1 MERGAKGAMAP
12 AALEPRRRNEVI
24 ITREEA
30 MKRRVRKGYA
40 LEPVGPAADVSS
52 KGFEKQDSLDSRRR
66 KSTGSVSVIKAS
78 ADAPPVADFPVVPVA
93 AQPSFSE
100 ESLKRRVPVSNGG
113 GHVVDHARAADRRGS
128 RESSRDGVTGTGLA
142 GWTRGERRG
151 LRRKLRDEL
160 EHLQGLSEKVEAR
173 EGALRREELSGKGV
187 ESRKRMRRSEN
198 GTIVS
203 HTVESGSM
211 DASPVA
217 VAAPLVPAPQ
227 VRIQVSETEPS
238 GKEWIAPLSA
248 DSFHAKEKALV
259 PERGKGKNVPANTPE
274 LVLKRQKI
282 EAARARRL
290 NDICKQ
296 YATLLKRLMSHKYGW
311 VFKEPVDAAKL
322 GLHDYHTVITNP
334 MDLGTITAKIKAS
347 GYQHPDELYSD
358 VQLVWS
364 NAMRYNGEGSDV
376 YIMTLELKGLFEQG
390 YRKIRLKVEEDAAK
404 RRQEDQELMAVE
416 DVKGAKTAREMSDGR
431 EKPEVQELEKRLQ
444 KLESQMQV
452 GGKVTSQAV
461 AQGQAK
467 GKVPPRDMTFAEKQ
481 KLSVNLGKL
490 PPENLD
496 RIVQIISERN
506 PDLSQN
512 ADEIELDI
520 DSLDSET
527 LWELERCV
535 ANCMKSKSKRKRALQ
550 QKQSVPS
557 SKVPDA
563 LPASQQ
569 ELKEGEDSVD
579 IVEEGSGLI
588 HGAAAVA
595 SAADSAAAKLPAG
608 NGVGGKASPGTSGSS
623 SSSDDSSSSDS
634 DSDSGTSASESDQD
648 RRSKGTPSEP
658 ARGKTQ
664 SRDSTKA
671 SGKCSP
677 PNAGGASAAASE
689 GTKMEVDV
697 KQDEKPKEVK
707 PSFKGDDEAAVK
719 AALLRGKY
727 ADIILNAQKKATETR
742 SVDQKQLEEIEK
754 KHREE
759 RARLEAEARA
769 AQETRRRKEAEAAIE
784 ARKKL
789 EEQREAMR
797 RALQGMAKSVE
808 LDESHAIM
816 KDMHLL
822 SAPAEHISIGP
833 DRSTELLFGGE
844 GARVSGPQQGMNVLE
859 HLGLSLRDESDGEE
873 SEDEM
878 ETDRSKE
885 EVEDGEI

>member
-1 MERGAKGAMAP
+1 
-12 AALEPRRRNEVI
+12 
-24 ITREEA
+24 
-30 MKRRVRKGYA
+30 
-40 LEPVGPAADVSS
+40 
-52 KGFEKQDSLDSRRR
+52 
-66 KSTGSVSVIKAS
+66 
-78 ADAPPVADFPVVPVA
+78 
-93 AQPSFSE
+93 
-100 ESLKRRVPVSNGG
+100 
-113 GHVVDHARAADRRGS
+113 
-128 RESSRDGVTGTGLA
+128 
-142 GWTRGERRG
+142 
-151 LRRKLRDEL
+151 
-160 EHLQGLSEKVEAR
+160 
-173 EGALRREELSGKGV
+173 
-187 ESRKRMRRSEN
+187 
-198 GTIVS
+198 
-203 HTVESGSM
+203 
-211 DASPVA
+211 
-217 VAAPLVPAPQ
+217 
-227 VRIQVSETEPS
+227 
-238 GKEWIAPLSA
+238 
-248 DSFHAKEKALV
+248 
-259 PERGKGKNVPANTPE
+259 
-274 LVLKRQKI
+274 
-282 EAARARRL
+282 
-290 NDICKQ
+290 
-296 YATLLKRLMSHKYGW
+296 
-311 VFKEPVDAAKL
+311 
-322 GLHDYHTVITNP
+322 

-416 DVKGAKTAREMSDGR
+416 DVKGAKAARELSDGH

-461 AQGQAK
+461 AQGQAM

-569 ELKEGEDSVD
+569 ELKEGDDSVD

-658 ARGKTQ
+658 ARGKQTQ
-664 SRDSTKA
+664 SKDSAKA
-671 SGKCSP
+671 SGKCSF

-707 PSFKGDDEAAVK
+707 PFFKGDDEAAVK

-797 RALQGMAKSVE
+797 RALQGVCSLPTRVICYDSVPMFF
-808 LDESHAIM
+808 LYSVY
-816 KDMHLL
+816 L
-822 SAPAEHISIGP
+822 S
-833 DRSTELLFGGE
+833 
-844 GARVSGPQQGMNVLE
+844 VLR
-859 HLGLSLRDESDGEE
+859 GS
-873 SEDEM
+873 
-878 ETDRSKE
+878 
-885 EVEDGEI
+885 VQCCVP

>member
-1 MERGAKGAMAP
+1 
-12 AALEPRRRNEVI
+12 
-24 ITREEA
+24 
-30 MKRRVRKGYA
+30 
-40 LEPVGPAADVSS
+40 
-52 KGFEKQDSLDSRRR
+52 
-66 KSTGSVSVIKAS
+66 
-78 ADAPPVADFPVVPVA
+78 
-93 AQPSFSE
+93 
-100 ESLKRRVPVSNGG
+100 
-113 GHVVDHARAADRRGS
+113 
-128 RESSRDGVTGTGLA
+128 
-142 GWTRGERRG
+142 
-151 LRRKLRDEL
+151 
-160 EHLQGLSEKVEAR
+160 
-173 EGALRREELSGKGV
+173 
-187 ESRKRMRRSEN
+187 
-198 GTIVS
+198 
-203 HTVESGSM
+203 
-211 DASPVA
+211 
-217 VAAPLVPAPQ
+217 
-227 VRIQVSETEPS
+227 
-238 GKEWIAPLSA
+238 
-248 DSFHAKEKALV
+248 
-259 PERGKGKNVPANTPE
+259 
-274 LVLKRQKI
+274 
-282 EAARARRL
+282 
-290 NDICKQ
+290 
-296 YATLLKRLMSHKYGW
+296 
-311 VFKEPVDAAKL
+311 
-322 GLHDYHTVITNP
+322 

-404 RRQEDQELMAVE
+404 RRQEDEELMVVE
-416 DVKGAKTAREMSDGR
+416 DVKGAKATREMSDGR

-444 KLESQMQV
+444 KLESQMQA

-461 AQGQAK
+461 AQVQAK
-467 GKVPPRDMTFAEKQ
+467 GKLPLRDMTFAEKQ

-527 LWELERCV
+527 LWELERYV
-535 ANCMKSKSKRKRALQ
+535 ANCMKSKSKRKRALLQ

-588 HGAAAVA
+588 HGAAAVT
-595 SAADSAAAKLPAG
+595 SAADSGAAKLPAG

-623 SSSDDSSSSDS
+623 SSSDGSSSSDS
-634 DSDSGTSASESDQD
+634 DSDSGTSASESDQED

-658 ARGKTQ
+658 ARGKQTQ
-664 SRDSTKA
+664 SKDSAKA
-671 SGKCSP
+671 SDKRSS
-677 PNAGGASAAASE
+677 PNAGGDSVAPSE
-689 GTKMEVDV
+689 GVKMEVDV

-727 ADIILNAQKKATETR
+727 ADIILNAQKKATETQ
-742 SVDQKQLEEIEK
+742 SVDQKQLEEIER

-769 AQETRRRKEAEAAIE
+769 AQETRRRKEAEATIE

-797 RALQGMAKSVE
+797 RALQGCIHPLFRALSNAVLHGKQMAKSVE

-878 ETDRSKE
+878 EADRSKE

>member
-1 MERGAKGAMAP
+1 
-12 AALEPRRRNEVI
+12 
-24 ITREEA
+24 
-30 MKRRVRKGYA
+30 
-40 LEPVGPAADVSS
+40 
-52 KGFEKQDSLDSRRR
+52 
-66 KSTGSVSVIKAS
+66 
-78 ADAPPVADFPVVPVA
+78 
-93 AQPSFSE
+93 
-100 ESLKRRVPVSNGG
+100 
-113 GHVVDHARAADRRGS
+113 
-128 RESSRDGVTGTGLA
+128 
-142 GWTRGERRG
+142 
-151 LRRKLRDEL
+151 
-160 EHLQGLSEKVEAR
+160 
-173 EGALRREELSGKGV
+173 
-187 ESRKRMRRSEN
+187 
-198 GTIVS
+198 
-203 HTVESGSM
+203 
-211 DASPVA
+211 
-217 VAAPLVPAPQ
+217 
-227 VRIQVSETEPS
+227 
-238 GKEWIAPLSA
+238 
-248 DSFHAKEKALV
+248 
-259 PERGKGKNVPANTPE
+259 
-274 LVLKRQKI
+274 
-282 EAARARRL
+282 
-290 NDICKQ
+290 
-296 YATLLKRLMSHKYGW
+296 
-311 VFKEPVDAAKL
+311 
-322 GLHDYHTVITNP
+322 

-416 DVKGAKTAREMSDGR
+416 DVKGAKAAREMSDGR

-452 GGKVTSQAV
+452 GGKATGQAV
-461 AQGQAK
+461 AQVQAK
-467 GKVPPRDMTFAEKQ
+467 GKLPPRDMTFAEKQ

-527 LWELERCV
+527 LWELERYV
-535 ANCMKSKSKRKRALQ
+535 ANCMKSKSKRKRALLQ

-569 ELKEGEDSVD
+569 ELKGEDSVD

-634 DSDSGTSASESDQD
+634 DSDSGTSASESDHED
-648 RRSKGTPSEP
+648 RRSKGTPSEA

-664 SRDSTKA
+664 SKDSAKA
-671 SGKCSP
+671 SDKCSS
-677 PNAGGASAAASE
+677 PNAGGDSAAARE

-754 KHREE
+754 KHREGFE
-759 RARLEAEARA
+759 LVWKLKPGQHRRLAGG
-769 AQETRRRKEAEAAIE
+769 
-784 ARKKL
+784 KK
-789 EEQREAMR
+789 QRPPLKLCIHLFF
-797 RALQGMAKSVE
+797 RALSNAVFHGKQMAKSVE

-859 HLGLSLRDESDGEE
+859 HLGLALRDESDGEE

-878 ETDRSKE
+878 EADRSKE